1 MKHLE
6 FIVCKPKEKGFQAPF
21 LTTEAWLLL
30 FFLGFAAGMAGS
42 MAYTWL
48 IHAFLK

>member
-6 FIVCKPKEKGFQAPF
+6 FIECKSKGYEFQTPF

-30 FFLGFAAGMAGS
+30 FFLGFVAGIAGS

>member
-6 FIVCKPKEKGFQAPF
+6 FIECKSKRNEFQTPF

-30 FFLGFAAGMAGS
+30 FFLGFVAGIAGS

>member
-6 FIVCKPKEKGFQAPF
+6 FIVCQSKKNGFKTPF
-21 LTTEAWLLL
+21 LTTEAWLFL
-30 FFLGFAAGMAGS
+30 FFIGIVSGIAGS